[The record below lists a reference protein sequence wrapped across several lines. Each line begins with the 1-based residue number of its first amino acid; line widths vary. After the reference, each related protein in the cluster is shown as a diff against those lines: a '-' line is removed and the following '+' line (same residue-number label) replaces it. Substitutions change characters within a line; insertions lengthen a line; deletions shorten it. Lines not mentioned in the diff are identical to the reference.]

1 MCWAGPTCELLG
13 PHGRLVPA
21 PGLLV
26 VNGRKADR
34 GQGLHEGDEVHLT
47 PPISGGAL
55 ALVSASH
62 EAPWLA
68 DASQWACAEVKEVMP
83 K

>member
-1 MCWAGPTCELLG
+1 M
-13 PHGRLVPA
+13 
-21 PGLLV
+21 
-26 VNGRKADR
+26 ADR

>member
-1 MCWAGPTCELLG
+1 MVS
-13 PHGRLVPA
+13 GRM
-21 PGLLV
+21 
-26 VNGRKADR
+26 ADR
-34 GQGLHEGDEVHLT
+34 GQGLHERDEVQLT

-55 ALVSASH
+55 ALGCASH